1 MLQQVIL
8 WNQYSIY
15 TTLPSDDLDMEEE
28 NHLEVMMQKMELTE
42 VEIQNRDVETISGE
56 KISRQGVL

>member
-1 MLQQVIL
+1 
-8 WNQYSIY
+8 
-15 TTLPSDDLDMEEE
+15 MEEE